1 MKLRQLSLLL
11 VLAAWCS
18 LALVPA
24 ARAERPA
31 PVAKPS
37 TGESPVRERVRID
50 DGWRFAFGHAA
61 DPAKD
66 FHHGTRPF
74 FGAKAGYGDG
84 PAAMTFDDR
93 TWRLLDVPHDWAVE
107 LPFDARGSTNHGS
120 KAIGRSFPE
129 NSVGWYRR
137 ELAIPASDQGR
148 RISLEFDGV
157 FRDSVVWVN
166 GHFMGREASGYSSF
180 RYDITDY
187 LNYGG
192 RNVVAVR
199 VDATGEEGW
208 WYEGAGIY
216 RHVWLTR
223 TDPVHVEHWGTFV
236 RSTVDGDG
244 AELLIDVA
252 VKNDGDG
259 DSEFSLEH
267 QVLDPEGR
275 VVATQV
281 LPARTVRADS
291 AEDSSSRVRVPGARL
306 WSLETPQ
313 LYRLDTLVRRGDKV
327 VDRYATP
334 FAIRTIRFDPD
345 QGFFL
350 NGRHVKLHGVDIHQ
364 DHAGVGTGMPDE
376 LEAFRV
382 HRLKEMGANALRSS
396 HNPPTPEL
404 LDACDRLGFLVI
416 DEHRVMGTTPQIR
429 DQLERMVRRDRN
441 HPSIILWSVGNEE
454 WAIENN
460 EVGTRLAREM
470 QSIVRRLDPTRPSTI
485 AASSSGGPEGT
496 TVGSEVLGFNYEA
509 QHDIDAMHKRFPHRP
524 SLLTEE
530 GQTTTTRGVYVDDP
544 ARVHLAAYDRRAGG
558 TSTAS
563 IEEAWKFNAARPFL
577 AGMFVWTGFDYRG
590 ETTPFGWPAV
600 SSQFGMLD
608 TTGLMKDSGWYLKA
622 AWTTAPVV
630 HLLPHWNWSG
640 RQGQLIDVRVYANT
654 EEVDLLLD
662 GKSLGRRTLAPFAH
676 AQWSVPFRAGTL
688 TAKGYRAGRLVAQD
702 QVSTT
707 GPGVSVMLT
716 LPPERRRE
724 HGDDVFV
731 FDVTVRDAQGRI
743 VPTANDLIHFSV
755 SGPARLVGMG
765 NGDPGSHE
773 EDRPAERHR
782 YAAAHDWH
790 MQGAARADEAM
801 SLATAPETASW
812 RDPFQWV
819 PDDQRPPEAAFNVFR
834 ARFTRPAV
842 APGEHPL
849 LFIGELAPDQRVFI
863 DGREIKPRRDGEQLV
878 VDLDPAAL
886 EPENTLTY
894 VVKTPVGGIR
904 TLIDAALDGAR
915 WATLRVTA
923 PAAPWQRSVFNGHA
937 QLVVQATR
945 GGGDVK
951 PIVTATGDGLTAG
964 SMELDLR

>member
-1 MKLRQLSLLL
+1 M
-11 VLAAWCS
+11 
-18 LALVPA
+18 
-24 ARAERPA
+24 
-31 PVAKPS
+31 
-37 TGESPVRERVRID
+37 
-50 DGWRFAFGHAA
+50 
-61 DPAKD
+61 
-66 FHHGTRPF
+66 
-74 FGAKAGYGDG
+74 
-84 PAAMTFDDR
+84 
-93 TWRLLDVPHDWAVE
+93 
-107 LPFDARGSTNHGS
+107 
-120 KAIGRSFPE
+120 FPE
-129 NSVGWYRR
+129 NSIGWYRR
-137 ELAIPASDQGR
+137 ELSIPASDRGR
-148 RISLEFDGV
+148 RIGLEFDGV

-166 GHFMGREASGYSSF
+166 GHFIGREPSGYSSF

-216 RHVWLTR
+216 RHVWLTE
-223 TDPVHVEHWGTFV
+223 TNPVHVEHWGTFV

-244 AELLIDVA
+244 AELSIDVA
-252 VKNDGDG
+252 VKNDSDG
-259 DSEFSLEH
+259 DSQFSLEH

-281 LPARTVRADS
+281 LPARTVAADS
-291 AEDSSSRVRVPGARL
+291 SVDTSSHLRVTGARL

-313 LYRLDTLVRRGDKV
+313 LYQLNTLVRHGDQV
-327 VDRYATP
+327 VDRHVTP
-334 FAIRTIRFDPD
+334 FAIRTIRFDSNE
-345 QGFFL
+345 GFFL

-364 DHAGVGTGMPDE
+364 DHAGVGTAMPDE
-376 LEAFRV
+376 LQEFRI

-396 HNPPTPEL
+396 HNPPAPEL
-404 LDACDRLGFLVI
+404 LDACDRLGLLVI

-441 HPSIILWSVGNEE
+441 HPSVILWSVGNEE
-454 WAIENN
+454 WAIENT
-460 EVGTRLAREM
+460 EIGTRLAREM

-496 TVGSEVLGFNYEA
+496 AVGSEVLGFNYEA
-509 QHDIDAMHKRFPHRP
+509 QHDIDAMHKRFPDRP

-530 GQTTTTRGVYVDDP
+530 GATTATRGVYVDDP
-544 ARVHLAAYDRRAGG
+544 ARVHLAAQDRRTGG
-558 TSTAS
+558 ASTAS

-608 TTGLMKDSGWYLKA
+608 TTGAMKDSAWYLKA
-622 AWTTAPVV
+622 AWTTTPVV
-630 HLLPHWNWSG
+630 HLLPHWNWGG
-640 RQGQLIDVRVYANT
+640 RQGQSIDVRVYANT

-662 GKSLGRRTLAPFAH
+662 GKSLGRRVLAPFAH
-676 AQWSVPFRAGTL
+676 AQWSVPYRPGTL

-707 GPGVSVMLT
+707 GPGVSIMLT
-716 LPPERRRE
+716 RPPESHRG
-724 HGDDVFV
+724 HGDDVFM
-731 FDVTVRDAQGRI
+731 FDVTVRDAQGRV
-743 VPTANDLIHFSV
+743 VPTADDLIHFSV
-755 SGPARLVGMG
+755 SGPARLIGVG

-782 YAAAHDWH
+782 YAAAHDWR

-801 SLATAPETASW
+801 KLATNPQATAW

-819 PDDQRPPEAAFNVFR
+819 RDDQRPPEAAFNVIR
-834 ARFTRPAV
+834 GRFARPAV
-842 APGEHPL
+842 ARGEHPL
-849 LFIGELAPDQRVFI
+849 LFIGDLTPDQRVFI
-863 DGREIKPRRDGEQLV
+863 NGLEVKPGRDGEQLV

-886 EPENTLTY
+886 ELENTLTY
-894 VVKTPVGGIR
+894 VVKTPASGIR
-904 TLIDAALDGAR
+904 TLIDPALDGAR

-923 PAAPWQRSVFNGHA
+923 PANPWQRSVFNGHA
-937 QLVVQATR
+937 QIVVQATR
-945 GGGDVK
+945 EARGIS
-951 PIVTATGDGLTAG
+951 PIVTATGIGLAATRV
-964 SMELDLR
+964 ELDPR